1 MQIKIFSDDIVSFQ
15 IGTKAL
21 AFSAHW
27 LEQTI
32 AWDQQRPV
40 IQR

>member
-1 MQIKIFSDDIVSFQ
+1 MIVFFSFQ

-32 AWDQQRPV
+32 ALGQQRPAT
-40 IQR
+40 QR